1 VVWKNLSKE
10 ELKKLKI
17 SQKRKQQAEK
27 LSKQIKNAILTALAI
42 QDLTFEQLI
51 EKTGY
56 SRQTIANYVKKL
68 WKEGLIFKK
77 PAEKGFVYSLRKI
90 TSKEQQFVS
99 LVTSYLHHSLEHDS
113 IETFNRKLG
122 SLVMFAIKNNKIS
135 YLKPILKML
144 EAYITP
150 ATLFKETEY
159 EIQYKPPEIKTE
171 EWQIWEDALNT
182 NYLEK
187 RRFYKDGLSYTQD
200 VINYPKFAE
209 KWLKQKE
216 GEQIEG

>member
-17 SQKRKQQAEK
+17 SRKRKEQAEK
-27 LSKQIKNAILTALAI
+27 LSRQIKNAILTALAI

-68 WKEGLIFKK
+68 RKEGLIFKK

-90 TSKEQQFVS
+90 TNKEQQFVS

-122 SLVMFAIKNNKIS
+122 SLVMFAIKNNKIN

-150 ATLFKETEY
+150 AETPLGKY
-159 EIQYKPPEIKTE
+159 EPPEIRTK
-171 EWQIWEDALNT
+171 EWEIWEDALNT

>member
-1 VVWKNLSKE
+1 M
-10 ELKKLKI
+10 
-17 SQKRKQQAEK
+17 
-27 LSKQIKNAILTALAI
+27 
-42 QDLTFEQLI
+42 
-51 EKTGY
+51 
-56 SRQTIANYVKKL
+56 
-68 WKEGLIFKK
+68 
-77 PAEKGFVYSLRKI
+77 
-90 TSKEQQFVS
+90 
-99 LVTSYLHHSLEHDS
+99 TSYLHHSLEHDS